1 MFRYLMSGFF
11 FILFIFV
18 LITDWISINLRR
30 FNKKGGESTN
40 EFCGQT
46 EHNSIWQIKRII

>member
-30 FNKKGGESTN
+30 FNKKRGESTN

>member
-1 MFRYLMSGFF
+1 MFRYLTSGFL
-11 FILFIFV
+11 FILFMFV

-30 FNKKGGESTN
+30 FNKKGGESTS

-46 EHNSIWQIKRII
+46 EYNNI